1 MPAVDPV
8 GPTMEEPLAARPT
21 SLRGEAHDEGDL
33 ADMSGYEEAWTTV
46 ETSAYPIGVGME
58 TAGDA
63 PSSAAQDPPMVT
75 EQATA
80 AVVTVMGMGLGRLV
94 RAQQRLRLSP
104 PRAVATEVEEIV
116 REPAQPP
123 QVLQT
128 C

>member
-1 MPAVDPV
+1 MHDKGDPV
-8 GPTMEEPLAARPT
+8 DMLGEEVWAT
-21 SLRGEAHDEGDL
+21 
-33 ADMSGYEEAWTTV
+33 
-46 ETSAYPIGVGME
+46 VGMLDHPTRARME
-58 TAGDA
+58 TMGDA